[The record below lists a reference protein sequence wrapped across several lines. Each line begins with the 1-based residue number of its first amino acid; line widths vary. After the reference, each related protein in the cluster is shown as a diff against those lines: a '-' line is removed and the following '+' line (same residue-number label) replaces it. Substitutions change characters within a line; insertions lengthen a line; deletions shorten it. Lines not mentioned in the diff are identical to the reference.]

1 MSDNAVLVERY
12 LTHLRLERRVSPHTV
27 AGYARDLAQFT
38 AFCDQ
43 HGLAFARVDASAVR
57 AFVAQRH
64 RAGLSG
70 VSLRRALSSIRGLYN
85 YLLREDLAGHNP
97 AADIP
102 APRSPRKLPRTLSV
116 EQAAALLS
124 GTPEIPEE
132 IRDQAIAELLYSS
145 GLRLAE
151 LIALDVGSI
160 DTADGTVRVLGKGAK
175 SRVVPVGRMALEALA
190 RWQAVRAQL
199 AAPDEAALFVGA
211 RGRRIHPRAVQTA
224 LARLAQRRGVSVHIH
239 PHRLR
244 HSFASHL
251 LESSGDLRA
260 VQELLGHADIAT
272 TQIYTHLDFQ
282 HLAKVYDAAHPRARR
297 RRD

>member
-1 MSDNAVLVERY
+1 MSDNAALIERF
-12 LTHLRLERRVSPHTV
+12 LTHLRLERRVSPLTV
-27 AGYARDLAQFT
+27 DGYARDLAQFA
-38 AFCDQ
+38 AFCSQ
-43 HGLAFARVDASAVR
+43 QGLDVARVDAGAVR

-70 VSLRRALSSIRGLYN
+70 TSLRRALSSVRGLFN
-85 YLLREDLAGHNP
+85 YLLREDLVGHNP

-102 APRSPRKLPRTLSV
+102 APRTPRKLPKTLSV
-116 EQAAALLS
+116 EQATALLS
-124 GTPEIPEE
+124 GTPDTPED

-151 LIALDVGSI
+151 LVALDVGSI
-160 DTADGTVRVLGKGAK
+160 DPADGTVRVLGKGAK
-175 SRVVPVGRMALEALA
+175 SRVVPVGRLALEALA

-199 AAPDEAALFVGA
+199 AAPDETALFVGA
-211 RGRRIHPRAVQTA
+211 RGRRISPRAVETRLDR
-224 LARLAQRRGVSVHIH
+224 LARSRGLPTHVH

-272 TQIYTHLDFQ
+272 TQVYTHLDFQ
-282 HLAKVYDAAHPRARR
+282 HLARVYDAAHPRARR
-297 RRD
+297 RKD